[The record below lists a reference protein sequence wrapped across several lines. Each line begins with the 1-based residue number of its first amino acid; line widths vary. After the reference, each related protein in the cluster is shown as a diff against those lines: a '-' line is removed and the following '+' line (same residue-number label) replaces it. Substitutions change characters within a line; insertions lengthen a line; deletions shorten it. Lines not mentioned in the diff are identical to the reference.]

1 MAGDNHSGGIFGSVR
16 RMADTCLSSV
26 HNRVELFGLELQ
38 EEKIRLSRL
47 ILWTGAALF
56 AAFLAIT
63 IGTIAIIMA
72 FAEEQRRIVL
82 FGFAAFYAM
91 AALATVLKL
100 RHEIRNA
107 PPPLADTMAELK
119 KDVECLRSKQ

>member
-1 MAGDNHSGGIFGSVR
+1 MADNHSGGIFGSVR

-26 HNRVELFGLELQ
+26 RNRVELFGLELQ

-63 IGTIAIIMA
+63 IGTIAIVEA
-72 FAEEQRRIVL
+72 FPSEQRVIVL

-91 AALATVLKL
+91 AALATVLKM

-107 PPPLADTMAELK
+107 PPPLADTMAELR
-119 KDVECLRSKQ
+119 KDLDCLRSKE